1 VSIGGVGGAP
11 ARWCPA
17 ALRDERDDAEEAGV
31 DGDAGRGEST
41 LTGAHSLTRDSSRM
55 HSCLDFTCVICYK
68 WRRLRGAVKAAAR
81 VNRDQGGDK

>member
-1 VSIGGVGGAP
+1 VLRLALSRDTSWVHAPASALFMRLSGARGNSVFPRVGGAP

-55 HSCLDFTCVICYK
+55 QL
-68 WRRLRGAVKAAAR
+68 LP
-81 VNRDQGGDK
+81 